1 MVQRYNSNLHV
12 KDKNIYTDKYLL
24 KSELELTL
32 ETPLMYKI
40 SHTTLSKVLVF
51 VTSSS
56 VIFPV

>member
-24 KSELELTL
+24 KSELELML